1 MESLYSDPEIQE
13 LYSNKKKNRNDL
25 LQAIALVMLTY
36 TVVNDAMSLSEKE
49 YKKEYTLLTGL
60 IVKLIRANIKA
71 ETSIINNV
79 LEKTAKKVFEEY
91 SYNAGLKEIKKII
104 EANFKGKHFSDR
116 VWDNE
121 QETAKRLKKQ
131 INEFLKGK
139 INVNEIKKDIE
150 KTFNTSAYNSRRLV
164 ETEISRVANDS
175 FRRFCEETGVKKVKR
190 NAILD
195 GNTCNDCAEL
205 DGKIYDLKDM
215 PQVSHP
221 LCRCFFEIVN

>member
-1 MESLYSDPEIQE
+1 M
-13 LYSNKKKNRNDL
+13 
-25 LQAIALVMLTY
+25 
-36 TVVNDAMSLSEKE
+36 
-49 YKKEYTLLTGL
+49 
-60 IVKLIRANIKA
+60 
-71 ETSIINNV
+71 
-79 LEKTAKKVFEEY
+79 
-91 SYNAGLKEIKKII
+91 
-104 EANFKGKHFSDR
+104 
-116 VWDNE
+116 WDNE